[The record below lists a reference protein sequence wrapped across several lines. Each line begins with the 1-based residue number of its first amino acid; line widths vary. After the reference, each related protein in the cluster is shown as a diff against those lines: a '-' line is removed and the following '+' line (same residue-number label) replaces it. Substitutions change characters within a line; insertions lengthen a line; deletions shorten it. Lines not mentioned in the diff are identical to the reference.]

1 MGAFAVVVDVQFAA
15 FQVAVRLRVGDS
27 RIVAAVEVARLVAVD
42 ASAR

>member
-1 MGAFAVVVDVQFAA
+1 MSAVEDVQFAA

-27 RIVAAVEVARLVAVD
+27 RIVGVEVVERLVDAD